1 MTDLAPFRPVGTD
14 LADSAVLA
22 GLRPPAAQKNLKNI
36 KIELD
41 NFASIPLL
49 FASNNQRFSLGFSDI
64 TETGIANL

>member
-22 GLRPPAAQKNLKNI
+22 GLRPPAAQKNLENI

-41 NFASIPLL
+41 NFASFLSI
-49 FASNNQRFSLGFSDI
+49 RF
-64 TETGIANL
+64 E